1 MTGPAPKMT
10 DIKRHSEHGMILFY
24 AAGASSLAPHILL
37 RETGA
42 PFTLERVD
50 LATKRW
56 RNGDY
61 REVTP
66 KAYVPALRLDDGDIL
81 TECAVIL
88 SYIAD
93 QAPGQGLMPLAGSRA
108 RYHACAWLNF
118 LATEIHGNFITPDRH
133 GGVAANFLAN
143 TAEGQAA
150 SRALVAPRLDHID
163 RMLNGRRFLTGES
176 FAAPDAYLFVM
187 LTWALRI
194 ELDLAP
200 WARLADYFAR
210 IAARPAVSMARQIE
224 GPPHALKP

>member
-1 MTGPAPKMT
+1 MT
-10 DIKRHSEHGMILFY
+10 DANGPSEHCLILFY

-37 RETGA
+37 REAGL

-50 LATKRW
+50 LGAKRW

-61 REVTP
+61 REITP
-66 KAYVPALRLDDGDIL
+66 KAYVPALRLEDGDIL

-118 LATEIHGNFITPDRH
+118 LATEVHGNFITPERH

-143 TAEGQAA
+143 TEEGQAA
-150 SRALVAPRLDHID
+150 TRALVAPRLEYID
-163 RMLNGRRFLTGES
+163 RMLDGRRFLTGES
-176 FAAPDAYLFVM
+176 LAAPDAYLFVM

-194 ELDLAP
+194 RLDLAP
-200 WARLADYFAR
+200 WVRFADYFTR
-210 IAARPAVSMARQIE
+210 IAARPAVIAAREIE
-224 GPPHALKP
+224 GPPHALRS